1 MNESTIM
8 HNNSNSTF
16 INNNSVMNNTSIL
29 HNTNQMNPYDTSFS
43 LIKNNTIKNAVIQK
57 SEVSVNTTTLK
68 LSRSVNNLKHRH
80 LNPLYKT
87 INIENIIDAGET
99 VKNQHEALLDFNI
112 SNRQTGLK
120 LNSIFIKKNHLGN
133 DLIETCNL
141 KN

>member
-1 MNESTIM
+1 
-8 HNNSNSTF
+8 
-16 INNNSVMNNTSIL
+16 MNNTSIL